1 MEFNWINYF
10 NIIIVILMLIPNIIY
25 EIKNRKSITN
35 KANIAIT
42 VVEELSRY
50 ASIAFMIL
58 PVFVHEFGFSPL
70 EWMYVY
76 LIGNIIF
83 LLIYFVFW
91 GLYFKKQTKKRAIVL
106 AIAPVMIFV
115 ITALSIS
122 HWALFV
128 SAVIFGA
135 SHLYI
140 TIKNN

>member
-25 EIKNRKSITN
+25 EIKNRKNLTN
-35 KANIAIT
+35 KANIGIT
-42 VVEELSRY
+42 IVEELSRY

-58 PVFVHEFGFSPL
+58 PIFVREFGFSSL
-70 EWMYVY
+70 EWMFVY
-76 LIGNIIF
+76 LIGNVVF

-91 GLYFKKQTKKRAIVL
+91 GLYFKKQTKERAIVL
-106 AIAPVMIFV
+106 AIAPMMIFV
-115 ITALSIS
+115 ITAVSIS
-122 HWALFV
+122 HWALLV

-135 SHLYI
+135 SHLYV